1 MANVVM
7 YISLAAPPDAII
19 HSINLQAKSDGFI
32 SGHQQP
38 EMMTLAMKNIIS
50 PTMTTCPAVT
60 ILTSTR
66 RRVPVMVLSTAIAT
80 VSRVLKSN
88 NGVRK
93 RIVIARLKKL
103 NIGLNSSIGSIVV
116 LLMLARELLF
126 IAAAVLSEAN
136 SIRAEAIFFVY
147 VEAVNS
153 RTETHL

>member
-7 YISLAAPPDAII
+7 YISLAAPPDAITQYI
-19 HSINLQAKSDGFI
+19 HLQAKSDGLS

-38 EMMTLAMKNIIS
+38 EMMTLVMKNIIS
-50 PTMTTCPAVT
+50 PKMTTCPAVT

-66 RRVPVMVLSTAIAT
+66 RSVPVMDLSTAIAT

-93 RIVIARLKKL
+93 NIVIAKLKKPKG
-103 NIGLNSSIGSIVV
+103 GLNSSIGSIVV

-126 IAAAVLSEAN
+126 IAGSYCPPN
-136 SIRAEAIFFVY
+136 HS
-147 VEAVNS
+147 
-153 RTETHL
+153 